1 MKQRDYLARQQV
13 RLSKN
18 IMMIARNLKLR
29 TENRE
34 LRTENLSSLRPM
46 LCAFIFFLS
55 FILNLKAQ
63 EYNGKV
69 NMVWGEDLFLESKNI
84 IPSIIGYD
92 STGYYSLVDDY
103 TWAIEHYDQD
113 LKNARREY
121 LDMNDGLRT
130 REFEALVHFHD
141 TLYLFT
147 SEVRFNSNILYV
159 QSIDKKTLRQN
170 PDERVIIESRD
181 LGGWKADF
189 HIILSRL
196 ENKLLV
202 VSRIIIYGRKI
213 QDITFISFGKGLTKE
228 WQSGDRIQ
236 HDKKI
241 YSEAEFVTD
250 ESGNA
255 YMLCLYYEP
264 VLFQHFNPRKNSYL
278 IVAFTDSGQSVTH
291 YYADFENKYI
301 RGIEIEPALN
311 NDLACAGFYS
321 PSLNDYTVDG
331 LFFFNIDAELKIMKD
346 LKFHELEPYFLEESM
361 ELKKGHESKYLY
373 SFYLNHL
380 ALRENGNYIL
390 AGEQVFEQ
398 DFDTYRNIMVIS
410 LSPQGDIF
418 WERVINKSQSQEINK
433 YPDYSSYCLFA
444 PSDWNK
450 IIILFNENLKNLNRP
465 EEKEPLNFIYTGK
478 AYLSCVEIGE
488 FGEIGKYTIYTK
500 KRKRMLTPAPLYF
513 YDMKTNEMI
522 MPALRYRKFKFL
534 KLTFY

>member
-1 MKQRDYLARQQV
+1 MQIKV
-13 RLSKN
+13 W
-18 IMMIARNLKLR
+18 M
-29 TENRE
+29 
-34 LRTENLSSLRPM
+34 RTENLSAPCPM
-46 LCAFIFFLS
+46 LYAFMILLFFTLH
-55 FILNLKAQ
+55 LKAQ
-63 EYNGKV
+63 EDTSKV
-69 NMVWGEDLFLESKNI
+69 SIVWGDNLFLESKNI

-103 TWAIEHYDQD
+103 TWAIEHYDQK
-113 LKNARREY
+113 LKNVRREY
-121 LDMNDGLRT
+121 LDMNEGFRT
-130 REFEALVHFHD
+130 RELEALVHFHD

-147 SEVRFNSNILYV
+147 SEVRFNSHILYA
-159 QSIDKKTLRQN
+159 QSIDKKTLKQN

-181 LGGWKADF
+181 LGGWRAEF
-189 HIILSRL
+189 HITLSRL

-202 VSRIIIYGRKI
+202 VSRTVIYGRKV

-228 WQSGDRIQ
+228 WQASDRIQ

-241 YSEAEFVTD
+241 YNEAEFVID
-250 ESGNA
+250 EAGNA

-264 VLFQHFNPRKNSYL
+264 VLFQHLNPRKNSYL
-278 IVAFTDSGQSVTH
+278 IEAFTNSGQSINH
-291 YYADFENKYI
+291 YYADFDNKYI

-321 PSLNDYTVDG
+321 PSMNDYTVDG

-361 ELKKGHESKYLY
+361 ELKEGHESKYLY
-373 SFYLNHL
+373 CFYLNHL
-380 ALRENGNYIL
+380 ALREKGNYIL
-390 AGEQVFEQ
+390 TGEQVFEQ
-398 DFDTYRNIMVIS
+398 DFDTYMNIMVIS

-418 WERVINKSQSQEINK
+418 WERVINKSQGQEINK

-444 PSDWNK
+444 PANWNK

-465 EEKEPLNFIYTGK
+465 DDKEPLNFVYNAK

-488 FGEIGKYTIYTK
+488 FGEVGKNTIYIK
-500 KRKRMLTPAPLYF
+500 KRKRMFTPAPLYF
-513 YDMKTNEMI
+513 YDMKTNEMV